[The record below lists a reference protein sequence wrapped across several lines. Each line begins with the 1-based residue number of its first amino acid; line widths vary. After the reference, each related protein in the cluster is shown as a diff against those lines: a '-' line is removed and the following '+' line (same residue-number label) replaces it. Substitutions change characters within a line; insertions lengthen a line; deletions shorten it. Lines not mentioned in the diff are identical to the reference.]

1 MKGGHDC
8 WNMGSEGKR
17 GANGIGMV
25 MEVRSRS
32 IRKLLKKNYTGD
44 IDRGGMT
51 WAIQSYRLFQKIIP
65 AVV

>member
-1 MKGGHDC
+1 
-8 WNMGSEGKR
+8 MGSKGKR
-17 GANGIGMV
+17 GANGTGNSDGGI
-25 MEVRSRS
+25 VRSRS
-32 IRKLLKKNYTGD
+32 IRKLLKKKYTGD